1 MAIYNDC
8 KIVID
13 LNKLVKARP
22 CGVDLAEEHVDNIAN
37 DLRRRMTFDTL
48 FEQVD
53 RAIWDY
59 AEECNID
66 LNDSEECQSFG
77 FQIPKYGDIQPQPGR
92 EAELVKREAEAK
104 KRKKE
109 FEKNFEMIDL
119 ESPSWTIQVPKR
131 KTNDSKRKSKKE

>member
-13 LNKLVKARP
+13 LNKLVKTRP
-22 CGVDLAEEHVDNIAN
+22 CGVDLDNQHVDNIAN

-48 FEQVD
+48 FSQGD
-53 RAIWDY
+53 QAIWDY

-66 LNDSEECQSFG
+66 LSDSEECQSFG
-77 FQIPKYGDIQPQPGR
+77 FQIPQYGDTEPKPGR
-92 EAELVKREAEAK
+92 EDELTKREAEAK

-109 FEKNFEMIDL
+109 FEKNFEMVDL
-119 ESPSWTIQVPKR
+119 EGGSWTIQVPRR
-131 KTNDSKRKSKKE
+131 KTK

>member
-1 MAIYNDC
+1 MCIYNDC

-22 CGVDLAEEHVDNIAN
+22 CGVDLADEHVDNIAN
-37 DLRRRMTFDTL
+37 DLRRRMTFDSL

-53 RAIWDY
+53 RTIWDY

-77 FQIPKYGDIQPQPGR
+77 FQIPQYGDTQPKPGR
-92 EAELVKREAEAK
+92 EAELVRREKEAK
-104 KRKKE
+104 ERKKY
-109 FEKNFEMIDL
+109 FEENFEMVDL
-119 ESPSWTIQVPKR
+119 EGGSWTIQVPRR
-131 KTNDSKRKSKKE
+131 KINNKNGDA

>member
-13 LNKLVKARP
+13 LNKLVRTRP
-22 CGVDLAEEHVDNIAN
+22 CGVELDDQHVDNIAN

-48 FEQVD
+48 FSQVD
-53 RAIWDY
+53 QAIWDY

-66 LNDSEECQSFG
+66 LSDSEECQSFG
-77 FQIPKYGDIQPQPGR
+77 FQIPQYGDTQPKPGR
-92 EAELVKREAEAK
+92 EDELTKREAEAK

-109 FEKNFEMIDL
+109 FEKNFEMVDL
-119 ESPSWTIQVPKR
+119 EGGSWTIQVPRR
-131 KTNDSKRKSKKE
+131 KTK

>member
-13 LNKLVKARP
+13 LNKLVKTRP
-22 CGVDLAEEHVDNIAN
+22 CGVDLDDQHVDNIAN

-48 FEQVD
+48 FSQVD
-53 RAIWDY
+53 QAIGDY

-66 LNDSEECQSFG
+66 LSDSEECQSFG
-77 FQIPKYGDIQPQPGR
+77 FQIPQYGDTQPKPGR
-92 EAELVKREAEAK
+92 EAELTKREAEAK

-109 FEKNFEMIDL
+109 FEKNFEMVDL
-119 ESPSWTIQVPKR
+119 EGGSWTIQVPRR
-131 KTNDSKRKSKKE
+131 KTK